1 MKTFI
6 LGLVVL
12 ASSSM
17 CDGDKR
23 DKVTRIEQPGQ
34 FSAGLCGGRIDEWLI
49 TVQRKDGTSGAMCVK
64 PEVGRK
70 QTVGHYFIP

>member
-6 LGLVVL
+6 IGLVVL
-12 ASSSM
+12 ASGSM

-34 FSAGLCGGRIDEWLI
+34 FSAGLCGGRTDEWLI
-49 TVQRKDGTSGAMCVK
+49 TLNNAKAICVK
-64 PEVGRK
+64 PEVGKK
-70 QTVGHYFIP
+70 QTVGYYFIP